1 MVIQDPSIVTPV
13 GLTVD
18 SNLSGTSQ
26 MFLAEQD
33 IPHAAQ
39 YSFTQ
44 QTIVLHPEPQLDGV
58 KGRQSNIFIVDVETG
73 VYNII
78 PNEVLYD
85 GICLKYIHRNNKIKE
100 RKKSILW

>member
-1 MVIQDPSIVTPV
+1 MFVVSWDSW
-13 GLTVD
+13 TVSSVNIIPDFVLD

-73 VYNII
+73 VYNSIVI
-78 PNEVLYD
+78 T
-85 GICLKYIHRNNKIKE
+85 NNVTEPVTNLIDD
-100 RKKSILW
+100 SQVIN